1 MKCPKCGFNS
11 FESLDSCK
19 KCGNNLVNFKQA
31 HGVLALVLPTAA
43 AAETAAAHEAAPV
56 EALADDVLGS
66 ETFSWEA
73 PEQPTAALQPPVAGR
88 YVDFT
93 VELPPDEP
101 ADAVAAAPSVIGDG
115 AEETAFAEF
124 SFDETIDQEFVA
136 SDEAGSAGEFS
147 LEDFLDQEAP
157 AVPATATIADGKEIS
172 FNEFDALFQEAEEE
186 PKKNAS

>member
-31 HGVLALVLPTAA
+31 HGVLALVLPTSA

-56 EALADDVLGS
+56 EALADDALGS

-93 VELPPDEP
+93 VDLPPEES
-101 ADAVAAAPSVIGDG
+101 ADAVAEASPLMGEE
-115 AEETAFAEF
+115 AEDPAFAEF
-124 SFDETIDQEFVA
+124 SFDETVDQEFVA
-136 SDEAGSAGEFS
+136 SDEAGSSGEFS
-147 LEDFLDQEAP
+147 LEDFLDQETP

-172 FNEFDALFQEAEEE
+172 FNEFDALFQEAEAE